1 MTAPADLQR
10 ISAFVSGM
18 EDRAAQRI
26 EPVRG
31 GVALFDDRIPNIYFA
46 NQVRLD
52 PATQLRAGEIA
63 AEAERVQGAAA
74 LRHRRITV
82 HNDAA
87 GQSLAPGLRALGWD
101 VDRLAVM
108 VQKEPPDEPIKTR
121 FVREVTRGGW
131 KPLRRQMLEHED
143 MDPGVIQQMDD
154 AVEGL
159 IRSVGLRSFGAA
171 VDGVVASCCDLFSDG
186 RTAQIEAVA
195 TLDPYRNRGLAR
207 AVVWR
212 TVREARAMGHDL
224 IFLMASADDWPRQLY
239 RRLGFREIG
248 YFFEF
253 LKVLPPGPSA
263 ADPKTPGS
271 VNGERNSPA

>member
-1 MTAPADLQR
+1 MSAASELER
-10 ISAFVSGM
+10 ISAFLDRM
-18 EDRAAQRI
+18 EEGAAQRI

-31 GVALFDDRIPNIYFA
+31 GVALLDDRIPHVYFA

-52 PATQLRAGEIA
+52 PSTETKASAAA

-74 LRHRRITV
+74 LGHRRITV
-82 HNDAA
+82 HDNAA

-108 VQKEPPDEPIKTR
+108 VQRDPPDEQIDTSS
-121 FVREVTRGGW
+121 VHEVTDGGW
-131 KPLRRQMLEHED
+131 KSLRRLMLEHED
-143 MDPGVIQQMDD
+143 MDPTVIQQMES
-154 AVEGL
+154 AVESL
-159 IRSVGLRSFGAA
+159 NRTVGLRTFGVD

-186 RTAQIEAVA
+186 VTAQIEAVA
-195 TLDPYRNRGLAR
+195 TLHSHRNRGLAR

-212 TVREARAMGHDL
+212 AVQEARATGHDL
-224 IFLMASADDWPRQLY
+224 IFLMASADDWPRVLY

-253 LKVLPPGPSA
+253 LKVLPTMAPPG
-263 ADPKTPGS
+263 
-271 VNGERNSPA
+271 